1 MTSSAAQ
8 RIALIDEMPAK
19 ELCRRAMETLDAL
32 VAVMNKE
39 TTLLRAG
46 RLKEASGFSAEK
58 TALAQDYT
66 GLVRSIQRQ
75 TSRLLKEAP
84 SEVRELRAGHERL
97 AVQMA
102 ENLKVL
108 ATARTVTEEVLTDVA
123 ETVGRQSRTKTY
135 GADGEIQKSTAGAA
149 RGIAI
154 NRAL

>member
-1 MTSSAAQ
+1 MNAAQ
-8 RIALIDEMPAK
+8 RIAVIDEMPAK
-19 ELCRRAMETLDAL
+19 DLCRRAIETLDAL
-32 VAVMNKE
+32 VSVMNQE

-46 RLKEASGFSAEK
+46 RLKDASTLTAEK

-66 GLVRSIQRQ
+66 QLVRSIQRQ
-75 TSRLLKEAP
+75 TARLLREAP
-84 SEVRELRAGHERL
+84 LEVRELRAGHERL

-108 ATARTVTEEVLTDVA
+108 ATARTVTEDVLTDVA

-135 GADGEIQKSTAGAA
+135 GADGEIRKSNTGGA

>member
-1 MTSSAAQ
+1 MMNAAQ
-8 RIALIDEMPAK
+8 RIAAIDEMPAK
-19 ELCRRAMETLDAL
+19 ELCRRAIETLDAL
-32 VAVMNKE
+32 VSVMNQE

-46 RLKEASGFSAEK
+46 RLRDASTYTAEK

-84 SEVRELRAGHERL
+84 VEVRELRAGHERL
-97 AVQMA
+97 AIQMA

-108 ATARTVTEEVLTDVA
+108 ATARTVPEEILTDEA
-123 ETVGRQSRTKTY
+123 ETVGRQSRTRTY
-135 GADGEIQKSTAGAA
+135 GADGELTKATGTAA

>member
-1 MTSSAAQ
+1 MMTAAQ
-8 RIALIDEMPAK
+8 RIAAIDEMPAK
-19 ELCRRAMETLDAL
+19 ELCRRAIDTLEAL
-32 VAVMNKE
+32 VTVMNQE

-46 RLKEASGFSAEK
+46 RLREASSLTSEK

-75 TSRLLKEAP
+75 TARLLKEAP
-84 SEVRELRAGHERL
+84 AEVRELRAGHDRL

-108 ATARTVTEEVLTDVA
+108 ATARSVTEEVLTDVA
-123 ETVGRQSRTKTY
+123 QTVGQQTRTRTY
-135 GADGEIQKSTAGAA
+135 GASGEVEKPAQAA
-149 RGIAI
+149 ATGIAV

>member
-1 MTSSAAQ
+1 MMNAAQ
-8 RIALIDEMPAK
+8 RLAAVDELPAK
-19 ELCRRAMETLDAL
+19 ELCRRAIDTLESL
-32 VAVMNKE
+32 VTVMNEE

-46 RLKEASGFSAEK
+46 RIREAGAVTAEK

-75 TSRLLKEAP
+75 TARLLKEAP
-84 SEVRELRAGHERL
+84 VEVRELRAGHERL

-108 ATARTVTEEVLTDVA
+108 ATARIVTHEILTDVA
-123 ETVGRQSRTKTY
+123 AAVGEQSRTKTY
-135 GADGEIQKSTAGAA
+135 GATGEINQDKRTAA
-149 RGIAI
+149 RGIAV